1 MALTVFSIDYQSA
14 HFQLLEKL
22 TANKDDQTFYLTN
35 LMNGIFF
42 TEMVIISTCNRV
54 EWVFLSP
61 EPTKALSVLMDC
73 IKTKTNISRSII
85 QNVGTVYNDDE
96 ALLICLN

>member
-35 LMNGIFF
+35 LMNGIFH
-42 TEMVIISTCNRV
+42 
-54 EWVFLSP
+54 
-61 EPTKALSVLMDC
+61 
-73 IKTKTNISRSII
+73 
-85 QNVGTVYNDDE
+85 
-96 ALLICLN
+96 